1 MVKNGSQIEIFRLP
15 ISKSQLESV
24 PSDERSLLLLSSY
37 AINQINV
44 LRRLLIF
51 SMNFESNVDVEYI
64 LSGAQTQ
71 MILRFLVGSM
81 AETWEMIRRPDNQ
94 RLIGKTLS
102 AQIEV
107 PGQEAHQRLKDFFG
121 TNNVLHRLRNS
132 VAYHFPNSTELDAA
146 FREVPHD
153 EDWAWYVSHSVTN
166 GYYYLSDLVISSHIL
181 EVMGERDPE
190 KAFGTFMSQLVPAAE
205 DLLDF
210 LAYVLR
216 ALVARHFGAE
226 MLSPKPGTG
235 IIVTGVPNMEEVSIP
250 FLTDRISG

>member
-24 PSDERSLLLLSSY
+24 PSEERSLLLLSSY

-51 SMNFESNVDVEYI
+51 SMNFESKVDVEYI

-81 AETWEMIRRPDNQ
+81 AETWEMIKRPNNQ
-94 RLIGKTLS
+94 LLIGKSLS
-102 AQIEV
+102 AEIEA
-107 PGQEAHQRLKDFFG
+107 PGHEAYQRLKDFFG
-121 TNNVLHRLRNS
+121 KNNILHRLRNS
-132 VAYHFPNSTELDAA
+132 VAYHYPSSAELDAA
-146 FREVPHD
+146 FREVPD
-153 EDWAWYVSHSVTN
+153 GEDWAWYVSHSITN

-190 KAFGTFMSQLVPAAE
+190 KAFQSFMSQLVPAAE

-210 LAYVLR
+210 LAYLLR
-216 ALVARHFGAE
+216 ALVKRHFGPE
-226 MLSPKPGTG
+226 MLSPRPGTG
-235 IIVTGVPNMEEVSIP
+235 IVVAGVPNMEDVFIP
-250 FLTDRISG
+250 FLTHRT